1 MLVAV
6 FGDVAHAVLGALA
19 DAGVGDVLAVQ
30 RDLAARQLLKAGE
43 TVDELGLTVALDA
56 RQTDD
61 LAAVDLEG
69 DVLDGVLL
77 ALVVVDGDA
86 LHVQHDLARVGGLFI
101 DLKLDIAADH
111 HAGKLFLGGVL
122 DVHGAH
128 VLALAQDGAAVSDR
142 HDLVEL
148 VGDEKDGLAL
158 LLEPAHDLHQLVD
171 LLRGQHSGRL
181 VEDQDLVVAV
191 EHLQDL
197 HALLHTHRDVADEG
211 IGVNTQAV
219 LLAQGHDLLAGLGL
233 LQKAH
238 PVRLHT
244 QNDVVQHA
252 EALHQLEV
260 LVDHTDA
267 QCVRIVGVADGDLLA
282 VLEDLTLLRLIQ
294 AEQHAHQ
301 RALACTVLAQQ
312 GMDLALSQLQ
322 GNVVVGLDARELLGD
337 MEHLDHKIL
346 CQSAHSPFVSK
357 RHLYYSNDHYT
368 VFLSFCTLLFENLVF
383 CHIISITFVHS
394 AKQSSPAARKNA
406 KRRDALC
413 RASRPG
419 KP

>member
-1 MLVAV
+1 M
-6 FGDVAHAVLGALA
+6 GN
-19 DAGVGDVLAVQ
+19 
-30 RDLAARQLLKAGE
+30 KE
-43 TVDELGLTVALDA
+43 
-56 RQTDD
+56 
-61 LAAVDLEG
+61 
-69 DVLDGVLL
+69 
-77 ALVVVDGDA
+77 
-86 LHVQHDLARVGGLFI
+86 
-101 DLKLDIAADH
+101 
-111 HAGKLFLGGVL
+111 
-122 DVHGAH
+122 
-128 VLALAQDGAAVSDR
+128 
-142 HDLVEL
+142 
-148 VGDEKDGLAL
+148 DGLAL

-171 LLRGQHSGRL
+171 LLRGQHSGGL
-181 VEDQDLVVAV
+181 VEDEDLIVAV
-191 EHLQDL
+191 EHLQNL
-197 HALLHTHRDVADEG
+197 HALLHTHRNITDER

-219 LLAQGHDLLAGLGL
+219 LLAQGHDLLAGLSL
-233 LQKAH
+233 LQKAQL
-238 PVRLHT
+238 VGLHA

-357 RHLYYSNDHYT
+357 RHLYYSNAHYT
-368 VFLSFCTLLFENLVF
+368 VFLLFCTLLFENLVF
-383 CHIISITFVHS
+383 CYITSITFVHFDGHSFLVLKKHTKKAGRPLQS
-394 AKQSSPAARKNA
+394 AP
-406 KRRDALC
+406 
-413 RASRPG
+413 PG
-419 KP
+419 KALITGCS